1 MSWRVL
7 LVSAALIPLNALW
20 MMTGSLWNAGYPT
33 TVSLFFNTIL
43 YLFVLTTANFGVKA
57 VSPRLALPPR
67 DLLVIYTMV
76 TLASAISGLDMLQLI
91 GAMVAGPH
99 ALATPENQW
108 SELFLG
114 LIPSWLVVSDPVAL
128 TEYVEGETSL
138 YRPSVLAT
146 WVWPVLAWSAFT
158 LCLLLMMVGLSLVVG
173 RRWNR
178 EERLAYPIIQLPLE
192 MVEGRFYRNGA
203 MWTGFA
209 IGALLALTNG
219 LHFFYPAVPTLG
231 RPVDMG
237 RYITSKPWNAIGWLP
252 LAVQPFCVGLSFL
265 VPLELS
271 FSGWFFY
278 FVWKMERVA
287 ASALGIRMSGFPFV
301 EQQTTGAYAGFA
313 VVVLWAARRQI
324 RAAFGE
330 LGQIGRRGSG
340 GLGMAL
346 LLVGCAGVTLFCLRA
361 GMGLWSV
368 VIFFGLYTLITVSV
382 GRMRAELGSPVH
394 DLHFAG
400 PAGTMVSVLGSRAF
414 KPVELTVAS
423 LFWFFNRAYRSH
435 PMPCVLEG
443 FRLSERSGTATRRM
457 VGYTLVAAALGVAA
471 AFWAHLHS
479 AYAHG
484 AGTRVW
490 PAYET
495 FRRLSVWLVT
505 PTGAEARYG
514 IAFTV
519 GAAVVWILS
528 ALRMRYVWFALH
540 PVGYVVSSSWAMNPF
555 WFSIFIGW
563 GIKLV
568 IVRAGGLRAYQRS
581 IPLFLGMILG
591 EFLVDG
597 GFSLAGTLL
606 QVRTYIWYG

>member
-1 MSWRVL
+1 MSWRVI
-7 LVSAALIPLNALW
+7 LVSSVLIPLNALW

-43 YLFVLTTANFGVKA
+43 YLFVLTIANSGIRA
-57 VSPRLALPPR
+57 AHPRLALPAR
-67 DLLVIYTMV
+67 DLLVIYVMV

-114 LIPSWLVVSDPVAL
+114 LVPSWLAVSDPAVL
-128 TEYVEGETSL
+128 TEYVEGEASA
-138 YRPSVLAT
+138 YRSSVLAH
-146 WVWPVLAWSAFT
+146 WAAPVLAWSAFT
-158 LCLLLMMVGLSLVVG
+158 ICLLLMMVGLSLVVG

-178 EERLAYPIIQLPLE
+178 EERLAYPIIQLPLQ
-192 MVEGRFYRNGA
+192 MIEGRFYRNGP
-203 MWTGFA
+203 MWIGFA
-209 IGALLALTNG
+209 IGALMAATTG

-231 RPVDMG
+231 KPVDIG
-237 RYITSKPWNAIGWLP
+237 IYLTTKPWNAIGWLP
-252 LAVQPFCVGLSFL
+252 VAVQPFCVGLSYL

-287 ASALGIRMSGFPFV
+287 ASAMGIRMNGFPFV

-313 VVVLWAARRQI
+313 LVTLWAARRQL
-324 RAAFGE
+324 RAAAAE
-330 LGQIGRRGSG
+330 LLGGRGDGGRG
-340 GLGMAL
+340 L
-346 LLVGCAGVTLFCLRA
+346 LLLLIGAAGVTVFCLRA
-361 GMGLWSV
+361 GMGVASIVL
-368 VIFFGLYTLITVSV
+368 FFGIYTLITVSV

-400 PAGTMVSVLGSRAF
+400 PAGTMASLFGSRAF
-414 KPVELTVAS
+414 RPSELTLIS
-423 LFWFFNRAYRSH
+423 MFWFFNRAYRSH

-443 FRLSERSGTATRRM
+443 FRLGERSGSPARRM
-457 VGYTLVAAALGVAA
+457 LPYLLFAAVLGVFAG
-471 AFWAHLHS
+471 FWAHLHS
-479 AYAHG
+479 AYVHG

-490 PAYET
+490 PAYEA
-495 FRRLSVWLVT
+495 FRRLAGWLIT
-505 PTGAEARYG
+505 PTGAEARYSV
-514 IAFTV
+514 AFAV
-519 GAAVVWILS
+519 GAAVVWVLS

-555 WFSIFIGW
+555 WFSIFLGW
-563 GIKLV
+563 AVKAAV
-568 IVRAGGLRAYQRS
+568 VRGGGLRAYQRS

-597 GFSLAGTLL
+597 AFSLAGTLL
-606 QVRTYIWYG
+606 KVRTYIWYG

>member
-1 MSWRVL
+1 MSSRVL
-7 LVSAALIPLNALW
+7 LIAVVLIPVNALW

-43 YLFVLTTANFGVKA
+43 YLFVLATVNFGVRR
-57 VSPRLALPPR
+57 VSPRAALSSR
-67 DLLVIYTMV
+67 ELLVIYTMA

-91 GAMVAGPH
+91 GSMIAGPH

-108 SELFLG
+108 ADLFLG
-114 LIPSWLVVSDPVAL
+114 AIPSWLVVTDPAAL
-128 TEYVEGETSL
+128 TEYVEGDASI
-138 YRPSVLAT
+138 YRAAALAA
-146 WVWPVLAWSAFT
+146 WVWPVLAWTAFT
-158 LCLLLMMVGLSLVVG
+158 VCLLLMMVGLSLIVG

-178 EERLAYPIIQLPLE
+178 EERLAYPIIQLPLQ
-192 MVEGRFYRNGA
+192 MVEGRFYRSGP
-203 MWTGFA
+203 MWVGFA
-209 IGALLALTNG
+209 IGALLATTTG

-231 RPVDMG
+231 RPVDIG
-237 RYITSKPWNAIGWLP
+237 RYITTKPWNAIGWLP
-252 LAVQPFCVGLSFL
+252 MAVQPFCVGLSYL

-278 FVWKMERVA
+278 FVWKLERVA
-287 ASALGIRMSGFPFV
+287 ASALGIRMNGFPFV

-313 VVVLWAARRQI
+313 IAILWAARRQI
-324 RAAFGE
+324 RAAAAE
-330 LGQIGRRGSG
+330 LVRPQRGSTG
-340 GLGMAL
+340 GLGVL
-346 LLVGCAGVTLFCLRA
+346 LLLAGAGGVTVFCLRA
-361 GMGLWSV
+361 GMGVTSIV
-368 VIFFGLYTLITVSV
+368 VFFGLYTLITVSV

-400 PAGTMVSVLGSRAF
+400 PAGTMTFLFGTRAF
-414 KPVELTVAS
+414 RPAELTIIS
-423 LFWFFNRAYRSH
+423 MFWFFNRAYRSH

-443 FRLSERSGTATRRM
+443 FRLAERVGAPARRM
-457 VGYTLVAAALGVAA
+457 VSYTLVAVVLGVVAG
-471 AFWAHLHS
+471 FWAHLHS
-479 AYAHG
+479 AYVYG

-495 FRRLSVWLVT
+495 FRRLSAWLVT
-505 PTGAEARYG
+505 PTGVEARYG

-519 GAAVVWILS
+519 GATVVWVLS

-555 WFSIFIGW
+555 WFSIFVGW
-563 GIKLV
+563 AVKAAV
-568 IVRAGGLRAYQRS
+568 VRGAGLRAYQRS

-597 GFSLAGTLL
+597 VFSLAGTLL
-606 QVRTYIWYG
+606 RVRTYIWYG